1 MTATPYLVQKFLL
14 NPSPPQILAL
24 AQLLETKKQISNKV
38 SDTISQVRDFTTTDN
53 AVENINLSKLLDLL
67 VNTVKYLLKSVA
79 PYLKLKTLRRWQ
91 ISAFLRRVSIYKAFS
106 WLRDNSK
113 LGFFCIFLTKL
124 LNVFDKGNVWVV
136 FFKLLS
142 VFVKINNYICFVF
155 QSEFQFTRLKL
166 AVGQK

>member
-67 VNTVKYLLKSVA
+67 VNIVKYLLKSVA
-79 PYLKLKTLRRWQ
+79 PYLK
-91 ISAFLRRVSIYKAFS
+91 
-106 WLRDNSK
+106 
-113 LGFFCIFLTKL
+113 
-124 LNVFDKGNVWVV
+124 
-136 FFKLLS
+136 
-142 VFVKINNYICFVF
+142 
-155 QSEFQFTRLKL
+155 
-166 AVGQK
+166 